1 MNQRDE
7 RERPE
12 ETVITATDVLGTGFR
27 ADSGT
32 RLPHERVLAEAEAAL
47 PVVVQAL
54 YADRLRVNGIVE
66 EDGRRFFSLSDDN
79 ARTLTVRLES
89 ASLPERT
96 VARSFVNTASD
107 NHVVQLS
114 DRIAPE
120 QIGRA
125 LSHEVN
131 ELLSVRDRAE
141 RAEAPASA
149 DMLGRGAALPE
160 RPRLSDEDL
169 GRIGELN
176 YLTERMNDGALTAA
190 QRQEARGELS
200 QLIDHTGLRVGAPAD
215 DTAARTLEQYAVAI
229 RTDTVGR
236 HLTTD
241 ARRAL
246 RELGRPIDQLAP
258 ADAQVLQEHRSRV
271 AEGRAN
277 SAPLGSAPA
286 FPLPGLGPDGTPI
299 PREQLGAAR
308 DEAARQ
314 RTDTGLRTLE
324 ELRAEAATLPEG
336 RYPQREIM
344 IGGGAALA
352 GRDPDVLL
360 VDSRGRWHVDPIK
373 GIVQSADQVRHLR
386 EVGWDPYQ
394 FGDPKDRV
402 SLSALQLWEDTAAA
416 RGPLVDGRASLNLAD
431 DGRLLAEISPADG
444 SPPVTVEVVGTPLV
458 ATGVPPEVVPGVNR
472 QVPTMD
478 EAARAL
484 GDHLG
489 TVATPEALQARDR
502 LAALPEGPG
511 RAAAA
516 LDILAEPAVAD
527 ALRAAGDDSPAARAR
542 ETVEAT
548 AKWEQATAEAPGRVL
563 LGDEVGDGAYDPTVA
578 DNWVIAGIGGG
589 AIANTEIIL
598 EGNPNARVTMVGT
611 AAPWVLHND
620 SQYLAMRRQYDAELG
635 GNGRLVTVPNQR
647 LGAVETV
654 RTPDGGVRLKARD
667 VEGDAYVAC
676 LGRVAR
682 LPQAADTL
690 DAWAR
695 QQGGQVKGELLFDRS
710 EQYLGYRLH
719 FQAGDRQHTV
729 DVTGAASRMLPGN
742 VFSEKDMARL
752 AVVDRRTAPPE
763 SGNVAA
769 GFMATA
775 LQGSHLAKHRAEQSG
790 NAPTARTGTT
800 PPAAGTGSTPVAGA
814 GSTPVA
820 GAGTNPIAG
829 AARLQS
835 GRRPPGPGTA
845 PGTGPAGGGPATP
858 PRLPKPPQPG
868 GGGGPAR

>member
-1 MNQRDE
+1 
-7 RERPE
+7 
-12 ETVITATDVLGTGFR
+12 
-27 ADSGT
+27 
-32 RLPHERVLAEAEAAL
+32 
-47 PVVVQAL
+47 
-54 YADRLRVNGIVE
+54 
-66 EDGRRFFSLSDDN
+66 
-79 ARTLTVRLES
+79 
-89 ASLPERT
+89 
-96 VARSFVNTASD
+96 
-107 NHVVQLS
+107 
-114 DRIAPE
+114 
-120 QIGRA
+120 
-125 LSHEVN
+125 
-131 ELLSVRDRAE
+131 
-141 RAEAPASA
+141 
-149 DMLGRGAALPE
+149 
-160 RPRLSDEDL
+160 
-169 GRIGELN
+169 
-176 YLTERMNDGALTAA
+176 
-190 QRQEARGELS
+190 
-200 QLIDHTGLRVGAPAD
+200 
-215 DTAARTLEQYAVAI
+215 
-229 RTDTVGR
+229 
-236 HLTTD
+236 
-241 ARRAL
+241 
-246 RELGRPIDQLAP
+246 
-258 ADAQVLQEHRSRV
+258 
-271 AEGRAN
+271 
-277 SAPLGSAPA
+277 
-286 FPLPGLGPDGTPI
+286 
-299 PREQLGAAR
+299 
-308 DEAARQ
+308 
-314 RTDTGLRTLE
+314 
-324 ELRAEAATLPEG
+324 
-336 RYPQREIM
+336 
-344 IGGGAALA
+344 
-352 GRDPDVLL
+352 
-360 VDSRGRWHVDPIK
+360 
-373 GIVQSADQVRHLR
+373 
-386 EVGWDPYQ
+386 
-394 FGDPKDRV
+394 
-402 SLSALQLWEDTAAA
+402 
-416 RGPLVDGRASLNLAD
+416 
-431 DGRLLAEISPADG
+431 
-444 SPPVTVEVVGTPLV
+444 
-458 ATGVPPEVVPGVNR
+458 
-472 QVPTMD
+472 
-478 EAARAL
+478 
-484 GDHLG
+484 
-489 TVATPEALQARDR
+489 
-502 LAALPEGPG
+502 
-511 RAAAA
+511 
-516 LDILAEPAVAD
+516 
-527 ALRAAGDDSPAARAR
+527 AR

-800 PPAAGTGSTPVAGA
+800 PPAAGTGTTPVAGA

-835 GRRPPGPGTA
+835 GRRPSGPGTA
-845 PGTGPAGGGPATP
+845 PGTGPAGGGPSTP

-868 GGGGPAR
+868 GGGGAPPGGPAAPPPPARAARGSGPGARPGDRQ